1 MPNIKFIIQKHNK
14 RTMNMHKKILQVTS
28 NLMRL
33 NDVMAVTVL
42 VIIFSRLQNICQI
55 KKVIYKATVIYVKE
69 TKYYIGSTGNTFKN
83 RWYGQNNNI
92 KNINENETELSKY
105 IWKLINN
112 NIEYNIKLSII
123 HYIGEENKNSRE
135 HAAHATGKDGNC
147 QSK

>member
-1 MPNIKFIIQKHNK
+1 MQKENK

-69 TKYYIGSTGNTFKN
+69 TKYYIGSTGNTF
-83 RWYGQNNNI
+83 
-92 KNINENETELSKY
+92 
-105 IWKLINN
+105 
-112 NIEYNIKLSII
+112 
-123 HYIGEENKNSRE
+123 
-135 HAAHATGKDGNC
+135 
-147 QSK
+147 